1 MAMNSNQQLRSGVFI
16 DGSNVM
22 WGSLTVSKEKRWLID
37 FAKLKTYLDKEYK
50 PLFVKY
56 YGIEDMK
63 PREARFKTR
72 AKFMT
77 HIYRK
82 LTQLGYEL
90 ITKPL
95 KYIRLQDG
103 RFTTKGDMDVE
114 ITMGIMDNM
123 DTLDRII
130 LISGDSD
137 YLPLIERM
145 HNKSKQ
151 IIIIAFDKLLAWE
164 LRTFTQNNKNCK
176 YTKIESIRGQIEL
189 K

>member
-1 MAMNSNQQLRSGVFI
+1 
-16 DGSNVM
+16 
-22 WGSLTVSKEKRWLID
+22 
-37 FAKLKTYLDKEYK
+37 
-50 PLFVKY
+50 
-56 YGIEDMK
+56 
-63 PREARFKTR
+63 
-72 AKFMT
+72 
-77 HIYRK
+77 
-82 LTQLGYEL
+82 
-90 ITKPL
+90 
-95 KYIRLQDG
+95 
-103 RFTTKGDMDVE
+103 
-114 ITMGIMDNM
+114 M